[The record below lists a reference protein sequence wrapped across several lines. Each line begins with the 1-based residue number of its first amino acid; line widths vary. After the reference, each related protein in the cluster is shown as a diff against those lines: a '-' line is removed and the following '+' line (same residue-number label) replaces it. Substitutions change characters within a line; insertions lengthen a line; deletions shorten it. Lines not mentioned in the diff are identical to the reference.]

1 MIWSQNMLF
10 LLLAC
15 KPAPTEPIDPL
26 SDADGDG
33 LTQLEEELG
42 WTISVNTT
50 GYAEDTST
58 RVVSSDPGQADSD
71 GDGLDDQEEMW
82 VRSDPMSADTDGD
95 GLSDFDE
102 IMRWGTSPTHVDS
115 DADSRGS
122 DPDFPAPPLSSLFD
136 GAELDLSEDGVP
148 GKGATSPSVADS
160 DGDGLSDYD
169 ELQSVSRQRT
179 VAEMPTFSMNLSPD
193 STIDLSL
200 DVVYSSSNGVA
211 TSHSTSLAKDQ
222 GTESGES
229 SLVAWEASV
238 DFSTTYSSTQTI
250 SGGCCTDI
258 GGASVSVTASATSN
272 QRASAN
278 ETMGVSEGAWRES
291 STEHQKFQERS
302 ASEGFSVDGASIQVL
317 VDLENTSNRAYR
329 LSDYSLLV
337 YTYGQDSLLPL
348 GTLRP
353 EFDAVTLAPGERIDQ
368 VILSTT
374 GADPTAVQAAMAN
387 PKSIILRSG
396 SYAMADAEGED
407 FDYQFEAVYDVTSR
421 LTLDFGDGEVRNTD
435 VASAVDRD
443 DYGDYAGIPLQ
454 RALDTLELDWSTS
467 SHTSPHT
474 GESEQLL
481 EIDGRPTIVW
491 EEDAEAW
498 EGLDALGYPES
509 GGPGLRYMAAGWVGF
524 VQRHDSEAPTAYED
538 MLEVPLYPGDIFTLV
553 YTQDKDR
560 DGISAREE
568 TMMGCLDGQVD
579 SDALEDGTTDGL
591 SDFWELR
598 EGWMVTV
605 EGEAPYRTFSSPAHL
620 DLDGDGLADNV
631 ELSWGTDPN
640 RADTDGDG
648 MDDNVDPSPLT
659 RSQ

>member
-1 MIWSQNMLF
+1 MLL

-15 KPAPTEPIDPL
+15 KPAPTEPIDPQ

-50 GYAEDTST
+50 GYAEDTIT
-58 RVVSSDPGQADSD
+58 RLVSSDPAQADSD

-102 IMRWGTSPTHVDS
+102 VMRWGTSPGHVDS

-136 GAELDLSEDGVP
+136 GAELALEDGIP
-148 GKGATSPSVADS
+148 GKGATSPSLSDS

-169 ELQSVSRQRT
+169 ELQSVSRSAT

-200 DVVYSSSNGVA
+200 DVVYSSSNGTT
-211 TSHSTSLAKDQ
+211 TSHSTSLWKDQ
-222 GTESGES
+222 GRESGES
-229 SLVAWEASV
+229 SLVAWEASI
-238 DFSTTYSSTQTI
+238 DFSTTYSSTQSI
-250 SGGCCTDI
+250 NAGCCTDI
-258 GGASVSVTASATSN
+258 GGGSVSVTASATSN

-291 STEHQKFQERS
+291 TTEYKGFQERS
-302 ASEGFSVDGASIQVL
+302 SSEGFTVDGARIQVL
-317 VDLENTSNRAYR
+317 VDLQNTSNRAYS

-337 YTYGQDSLLPL
+337 YTYDQDSLLPL

-353 EFDAVTLAPGERIDQ
+353 EFDAVTLGPGESVDQ
-368 VILSTT
+368 VILSTG
-374 GADPTAVQAAMAN
+374 GADPAAVAAAMAN

-407 FDYQFEAVYDVTSR
+407 FDYQFEEVFDATSR
-421 LTLDFGDGEVRNTD
+421 LTLDFGEDEVLNTD
-435 VASAVDRD
+435 VASSVDRD
-443 DYGDYAGIPLQ
+443 DYGDYAGVLLKT
-454 RALDTLELDWSTS
+454 ALENLELDWNYQT
-467 SHTSPHT
+467 HTSPYS

-491 EEDAEAW
+491 DEDAAPW
-498 EGLDALGYPES
+498 EGLDLAGYPES

-524 VQRHDSEAPTAYED
+524 VQRYDSETLTTYED
-538 MLEVPLYPGDIFTLV
+538 MLEVPLYPGDQFTLV

-568 TMMGCLDGQVD
+568 TLNGCLDGQID
-579 SDALEDGTTDGL
+579 SDAQEDGTGDGL

-598 EGWMVTV
+598 EGWMVTL
-605 EGEAPYRTFSSPAHL
+605 EGEEPYRAFSSPAHL
-620 DLDGDGLADNV
+620 DLDGDGLADDL

-648 MDDNVDPSPLT
+648 KNDNVDPYPLD
-659 RSQ
+659 RSL

>member
-1 MIWSQNMLF
+1 MLL

-15 KPAPTEPIDPL
+15 QPAPIEPIDPQ

-50 GYAEDTST
+50 GYAEDTIT
-58 RVVSSDPGQADSD
+58 RLVSSDPAQADSD

-82 VRSDPMSADTDGD
+82 VRSDPMSSDTDGD

-102 IMRWGTSPTHVDS
+102 VMRWGTSPAHVDS

-136 GAELDLSEDGVP
+136 GAELALEDGTP
-148 GKGATSPSVADS
+148 GKGATSPSLSDS

-169 ELQSVSRQRT
+169 ELQSVSRSAT

-200 DVVYSSSNGVA
+200 DVVYSSSNGTT
-211 TSHSTSLAKDQ
+211 TSHSTSLWKDK
-222 GTESGES
+222 GSESGES
-229 SLVAWEASV
+229 SLVAWEASI
-238 DFSTTYSSTQTI
+238 DFSTTYSSTQSI
-250 SGGCCTDI
+250 NAGCCTDL
-258 GGASVSVTASATSN
+258 GGGSVSVTASATSN

-291 STEHQKFQERS
+291 TTEYKGFEERS
-302 ASEGFSVDGASIQVL
+302 SSEGFTVDGARIQVL
-317 VDLENTSNRAYR
+317 VDLQNTSNRAYS

-337 YTYGQDSLLPL
+337 YTYDQESLLPL

-353 EFDAVTLAPGERIDQ
+353 EFDAVTLGPGESVEQ

-374 GADPTAVQAAMAN
+374 GADPAAVAAAMAN

-407 FDYQFEAVYDVTSR
+407 FDYQFEEVFDATSR
-421 LTLDFGDGEVRNTD
+421 LTLDFGEDEVLNTD
-435 VASAVDRD
+435 VASSVDRD
-443 DYGDYAGIPLQ
+443 DYGDYAGVLLKT
-454 RALDTLELDWSTS
+454 ALENLELDWNYQT
-467 SHTSPHT
+467 HTSPHT
-474 GESEQLL
+474 GDSEQLL

-491 EEDAEAW
+491 EEDAAPW
-498 EGLDALGYPES
+498 EGLDAAGYPES

-524 VQRHDSEAPTAYED
+524 VQRYDSSADFEYDD
-538 MLEVPLYPGDIFTLV
+538 MLEVPLYPGDAFILV

-568 TMMGCLDGQVD
+568 ALNGCLDGQID
-579 SDALEDGTTDGL
+579 SDGVDGTSDGL

-598 EGWMVTV
+598 EGWIVTL
-605 EGEAPYRTFSSPAHL
+605 EGEEPYRTFSSPAHL
-620 DLDGDGLADNV
+620 DLDGDGLHDDV

-648 MDDNVDPSPLT
+648 KNDNVDPYPLT
-659 RSQ
+659 RSL